1 MSTFFC
7 KPQLREFRK
16 SHNFHTVEPGL
27 AHLGRILEFVVLD
40 LFAASAPWSVIL
52 AALAAL
58 GMAVTARRQPLF
70 FFAIVVPVLLYLA
83 YFASQR
89 VMIVRNLLLVL
100 PPLALLA
107 AVGLAF
113 LNELQPRVGRV
124 AAGLMVV
131 VSLAIGT
138 GQLHASTMSV
148 LRPTD
153 WHEDLAHFLETI
165 GDRPVGFSAAAVRV
179 FEQFGLPGEGVR
191 FEPREVR
198 VLAALDKLV
207 FVTEERIDQRYDVT
221 RAGEFPHLFANN
233 RGAYTVVAG
242 TDEVDIDRYPDWS
255 GRSRMVATSDKLALP
270 IAQLAFSTIYV
281 LTPTTDARPGVAST
295 TLETLDV
302 SLPNIPSGRF

>member
-1 MSTFFC
+1 
-7 KPQLREFRK
+7 
-16 SHNFHTVEPGL
+16 
-27 AHLGRILEFVVLD
+27 
-40 LFAASAPWSVIL
+40 
-52 AALAAL
+52 
-58 GMAVTARRQPLF
+58 
-70 FFAIVVPVLLYLA
+70 
-83 YFASQR
+83 
-89 VMIVRNLLLVL
+89 
-100 PPLALLA
+100 
-107 AVGLAF
+107 
-113 LNELQPRVGRV
+113 
-124 AAGLMVV
+124 
-131 VSLAIGT
+131 LAIGT

-179 FEQFGLPGEGVR
+179 FEQVGLPGEGVR

-255 GRSRMVATSDKLALP
+255 GRSRMVATSEELALP
-270 IAQLAFSTIYV
+270 IARLAFSTIYV
-281 LTPTTDARPGVAST
+281 LTPTTDARMGSTST
-295 TLETLDV
+295 TQETFAV
-302 SLPNIPSGRF
+302 SP